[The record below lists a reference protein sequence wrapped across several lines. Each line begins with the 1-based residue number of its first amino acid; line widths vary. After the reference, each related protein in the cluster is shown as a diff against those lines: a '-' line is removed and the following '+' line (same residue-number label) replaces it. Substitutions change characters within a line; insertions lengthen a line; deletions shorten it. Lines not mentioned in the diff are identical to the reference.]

1 MAPCRLALKTKT
13 SCPSC
18 CRPMSIK
25 TLKYQHVC
33 GRTWDVAKRAAE
45 EEHKARSQMTS
56 MAERGCRNQRTPP
69 YLRKS
74 IKSHEVPRDKPTLR
88 CRFVKCMCETSCS
101 LNRPG
106 KVLDW
111 HEL

>member
-56 MAERGCRNQRTPP
+56 MAERDLP
-69 YLRKS
+69 
-74 IKSHEVPRDKPTLR
+74 KPKYSAL
-88 CRFVKCMCETSCS
+88 
-101 LNRPG
+101 LAQIY
-106 KVLDW
+106 
-111 HEL
+111 